1 MNNVSVF
8 LNDILS
14 KCDINTMIKVFNQYP
29 SRWTETDLI
38 RIEHEG
44 GL

>member
-1 MNNVSVF
+1 MNLVAIF

-14 KCDINTMIKVFNQYP
+14 QCDTNTMIKIFNEYP
-29 SRWTETDLI
+29 SRWTETDII
-38 RIEHEG
+38 RIEQEG